1 MKKSFEIKKR
11 VDVRINSF
19 RCKMQARKINNY
31 YFTENF
37 KSVFETIRNKTN
49 ILRRVIFTVDDDIN
63 K

>member
-11 VDVRINSF
+11 VDVRISSF

-31 YFTENF
+31 YFTESF
-37 KSVFETIRNKTN
+37 DGVFRKIRIKTN
-49 ILRRVIFTVDDDIN
+49 IFRRVFFTVDDDIN